1 LFDIISKK
9 YMAKGVDGQAS
20 IVLPANQ
27 ASLIVVLPAGT
38 LLRNDGA
45 KIKAGDV
52 VIAYK

>member
-1 LFDIISKK
+1 
-9 YMAKGVDGQAS
+9 MANGVDGQVS

-38 LLRNDGA
+38 ILRNDGTR
-45 KIKAGDV
+45 ITAGDV